1 MKKYIITTFFSL
13 LFIGLFSSCE
23 EDTTLP
29 PMYPD
34 VYSEDFSRP
43 KDEPPF
49 NFQDWVLFS
58 QAGSKTWFKGSYK
71 PSGETIANDYIEFSS
86 FGSGDASN
94 IGWAI
99 TPAYNLDLLA
109 QKALIFQSAQHHVT
123 SVENKLEVLVSTNF
137 NGIDVLGATWIPVK
151 FKAPAPGSVN
161 YVWVN
166 SGRVD
171 LSAFSGNIYIAY
183 KVTGNGLQNSTQ
195 SGAYQIDN
203 IKLF

>member
-1 MKKYIITTFFSL
+1 MKKYIITTCFSL
-13 LFIGLFSSCE
+13 LFLGLFSSCD

-34 VYSEDFSRP
+34 VYSEDFT
-43 KDEPPF
+43 DIPPF
-49 NFQDWVLFS
+49 AFQDWVLFS

-71 PSGETIANDYIEFSS
+71 PSGQTIANDYIEFSS

-99 TPAYNLDLLA
+99 TPAYNIDLLA

-137 NGIDVLGATWIPVK
+137 NGTDVLGATWIPLK

-166 SGRVD
+166 SGKVN

-183 KVTGNGLQNSTQ
+183 RVTGNGTNLT
-195 SGAYQIDN
+195 GAYQIDN